1 MGRRAYDAYGD
12 FTPLDLEA
20 LLESVPPAEDTILHE
35 VPAVTIDDEDEDGLL
50 WLLDLEFGHGR
61 RRDR

>member
-1 MGRRAYDAYGD
+1 MGRRTYDAYGD

-35 VPAVTIDDEDEDGLL
+35 VPAVTVDDEAEDLN
-50 WLLDLEFGHGR
+50 WLLHLDLGHGQHH
-61 RRDR
+61 DR

>member
-35 VPAVTIDDEDEDGLL
+35 VPAVTVDDGDDEDDPL
-50 WLLDLEFGHGR
+50 WLLHLDFGHGR
-61 RRDR
+61 HGR

>member
-35 VPAVTIDDEDEDGLL
+35 VPAVTVDDQDDDPPL
-50 WLLDLEFGHGR
+50 WLLHLDFGHGR
-61 RRDR
+61 RRRR

>member
-20 LLESVPPAEDTILHE
+20 LLESVPPAQDTILHE
-35 VPAVTIDDEDEDGLL
+35 VPTVTVDDQDEDPPLRLL
-50 WLLDLEFGHGR
+50 HLDVGHGR
-61 RRDR
+61 RRRR